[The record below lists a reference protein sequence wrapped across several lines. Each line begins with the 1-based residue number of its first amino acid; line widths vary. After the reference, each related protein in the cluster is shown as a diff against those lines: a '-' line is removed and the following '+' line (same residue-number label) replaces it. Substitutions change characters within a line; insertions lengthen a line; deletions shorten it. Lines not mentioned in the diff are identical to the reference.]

1 MLFNKQEIFD
11 KIWKHAVVEQNLPSY
26 SWFGDSNTICKYR
39 DGEGHKCFVG
49 VLIPDS
55 VYKPEFE
62 AKTLTNVAKQIF
74 DSEMITNDNIDFLA
88 ELQKIHDYAAGRL
101 SSSSHTIDDYFVE
114 VKTKLERFAKQHLL
128 SVTEL

>member
-11 KIWKHAVVEQNLPSY
+11 KIWNHAVVEQNLPSY
-26 SWFGDSNTICKYR
+26 FQPGNCRYKDDN
-39 DGEGHKCFVG
+39 GNKCFVG

-62 AKTLTNVAKQIF
+62 EKTLKYVVRQIF
-74 DSEMITNDNIDFLA
+74 GGVTDDDIDFLA
-88 ELQKIHDYAAGRL
+88 ELQEIHDYAAGRL
-101 SSSSHTIDDYFVE
+101 SKPSHTIDDYFAE
-114 VKTKLERFAKQHLL
+114 VKTKLERFAKQNLL